1 MLAVSLAVYK
11 HTWLLSPT
19 ARRVGRGFFLV
30 HLMELSHGQ
39 SKNIEKSMEKM
50 MRNTSLNLQSVSPC
64 FVVVADVNVGVA
76 VLR

>member
-1 MLAVSLAVYK
+1 MGTLQGAVHSYTHALCCATGHRAV
-11 HTWLLSPT
+11 HLGELLS
-19 ARRVGRGFFLV
+19 
-30 HLMELSHGQ
+30 SHGQ